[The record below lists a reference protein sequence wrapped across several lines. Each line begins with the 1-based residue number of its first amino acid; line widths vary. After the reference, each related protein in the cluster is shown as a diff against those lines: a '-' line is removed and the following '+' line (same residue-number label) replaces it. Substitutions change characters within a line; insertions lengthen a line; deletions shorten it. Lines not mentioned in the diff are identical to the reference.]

1 LVSTLRILVLSDIH
15 GNLEALE
22 ACLEAA
28 PPHDR
33 VFNLGDIVGY
43 GANPNE
49 TLERARGLG
58 GIFVRG
64 NHDKACSG
72 LSNLAGFNPIAGL
85 AARWTR
91 QTLTPENLDYLRGL
105 PQGPVA
111 AMENVEC
118 VHGSARDEDEYVM
131 MSRDALSL
139 LQESTVPVTFFG
151 HTHIQ
156 CAFILESKG
165 RFQGVLPAYPSSSGE
180 QQIEVRLKAE
190 ARYLINPGSIGQPR
204 DGDPRAAFLLYD
216 ADESFITFHR
226 VPYKIAD
233 AQKKILA
240 AGLPDRLAERLS
252 EGR

>member
-1 LVSTLRILVLSDIH
+1 LRILVLSDIH
-15 GNLEALE
+15 ANLEALE

-28 PPHDR
+28 PPHDQ

-49 TLERARGLG
+49 TLERARAMG

-72 LSNLAGFNPIAGL
+72 LTNLAGFNPIAGM
-85 AARWTR
+85 AARWT
-91 QTLTPENLDYLRGL
+91 QQELTPGNLDYLRQL

-111 AMENVEC
+111 ALENVQC
-118 VHGSARDEDEYVM
+118 VHGSARDEDEYVL

-139 LQESTVPVTFFG
+139 LQETPVPVTFFG
-151 HTHIQ
+151 HTHVQ
-156 CAFILESKG
+156 CAFVLEEKG
-165 RFQGVLPAYPSSSGE
+165 RFQGVLPAYAATGE
-180 QQIEVRLKAE
+180 QQLEIKLKAD

-204 DGDPRAAFLLYD
+204 DGDPRSGFLLYD
-216 ADESFITFHR
+216 SGENSITFYR
-226 VPYKIAD
+226 IPYRIAD

-240 AGLPDRLAERLS
+240 AGFPERLAERLT